1 MDTCVKPAGEDTLV
15 TRPTLSSKIRK
26 GDEAAWTEFFDLYKN
41 YVRAVALK
49 SLPANDAEDVVL
61 ETMICVN
68 KHIESFVVDKQ
79 RGKFRTWLYVI
90 VTSRIRD
97 RLRRRNRDPISNAY
111 ITDSNSRDEET
122 RTSPLAALAD
132 PNSQNMDQIWERE
145 WAETLLSRAVSAVR
159 REVKPEH
166 FQAYE
171 LCDLKGERPKDVA
184 RMLNVGEARVRLWT
198 FRVRSAVAKEARL
211 ITKRVNL

>member
-1 MDTCVKPAGEDTLV
+1 MSTRVKPAGEDTLL
-15 TRPTLSSKIRK
+15 TRSTLLSRVRK
-26 GDEAAWTEFFDLYKN
+26 GDEDSWAEFYDLYEN

-49 SLPANDAEDVVL
+49 SLPERDAKDVVQ
-61 ETMICVN
+61 ETMICVS
-68 KHIESFVVDKQ
+68 KHIGSFVVDKQ
-79 RGKFRTWLYVI
+79 RGRFRTWLFVI

-97 RLRRRNRDPISNAY
+97 RLRRFNRDPIANAS
-111 ITDSNSRDEET
+111 ITDSDSRNEET
-122 RTSPLAALAD
+122 GTSPLAALAD
-132 PNSQNMDQIWERE
+132 PKSQNMDQIWERE
-145 WAETLLSRAVSAVR
+145 WAETLLWRAVSTVR

-184 RMLNVGEARVRLWT
+184 RTLKVSEARVRLWA
-198 FRVRSAVAKEARL
+198 FRVRAAVAKEARL